1 VVDEFERMTETTE
14 YAIQHASTM
23 EPTSVDAVGFGRPNL
38 IDSLSAN
45 EFAVEI
51 DGEAVKSVFRVSG
64 LASFKLDVK
73 STSSLKILRDPIKI
87 VKMVQRDPTAVFN
100 RWIRESIAK
109 KADIARPTRTL
120 SVIALDDGIETRRW
134 NLKNAW
140 ISEISFSDFNSA
152 SAELIEETLVIQ
164 YEDIEENWPAAQ

>member
-1 VVDEFERMTETTE
+1 MVDEFERMTETTE
-14 YAIQHASTM
+14 YAIQQASTM
-23 EPTSVDAVGFGRPNL
+23 EPTPVDAVGLGRPHL

-51 DGEAVKSVFRVSG
+51 DGEAIKSVFRVSG

-109 KADIARPTRTL
+109 KADIARPTRTV

-140 ISEISFSDFNSA
+140 ISEISFTDFNSA